1 MGDLE
6 PVPNS
11 GTEPPSYGIQ
21 AGWAGGSSVRPV
33 LRGEV
38 LRGAEQSKRAPED
51 PVAKSWST

>member
-1 MGDLE
+1 MGDSE

-21 AGWAGGSSVRPV
+21 AGWAGGRSVRPV

-38 LRGAEQSKRAPED
+38 FLGAEQSKRAPVAPE
-51 PVAKSWST
+51 AKS